1 MPPAKRPVRC
11 MEEEDEVDRALR
23 ECMRDGTPPRSE
35 DGDDFDDDDLCFA
48 VVAVGQKAKHDLL
61 GAGTVLA
68 NFDTKEVV
76 DGCGVTIDE
85 MHVQRAGKESLTS
98 RHPSPSHHTGHPH
111 PTLHRC
117 ASSSR
122 NVHSFTDGVLK
133 FWRENGNKMKAW
145 SDAARI
151 VFAIPPNSAA
161 SERVFALL
169 ADMFGKKMTL
179 CLSDYIQAAL
189 MLRYNKRSV
198 G

>member
-23 ECMRDGTPPRSE
+23 ECMRDGTPPSSE
-35 DGDDFDDDDLCFA
+35 DGDDFEDDDLGFA
-48 VVAVGQKAKHDLL
+48 VVAVGQEAKHDLL

-76 DGCGVTIDE
+76 DGCGVTIDDFFVDE
-85 MHVQRAGKESLTS
+85 LCSAIPMLLGNSIALKAELAVYLVSAR
-98 RHPSPSHHTGHPH
+98 GHPG
-111 PTLHRC
+111 LDE
-117 ASSSR
+117 SD
-122 NVHSFTDGVLK
+122 VHSFTDGVLK

-169 ADMFGKKMTL
+169 ADMFWQKDDLMPFRL
-179 CLSDYIQAAL
+179 HPSRPHAAL
-189 MLRYNKRSV
+189 
-198 G
+198 